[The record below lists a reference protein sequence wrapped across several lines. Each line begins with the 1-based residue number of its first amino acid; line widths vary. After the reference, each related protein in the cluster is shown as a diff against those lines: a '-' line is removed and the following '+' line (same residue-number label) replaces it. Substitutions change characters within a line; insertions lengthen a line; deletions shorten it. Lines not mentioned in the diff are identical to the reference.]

1 MLSFSMSKVKST
13 TTQNKHYLVPHT
25 VSAKFTGRR
34 DICQRLQEAC
44 LPSVSLTAQAV
55 QKRFVIAGL
64 GGVGK
69 TQVCLK
75 FAQDN
80 REK

>member
-1 MLSFSMSKVKST
+1 MLSFCMSKVKST
-13 TTQNKHYLVPHT
+13 TIQNKHYLVPHT

-44 LPSVSLTAQAV
+44 LPSVPVTVQAI

-69 TQVCLK
+69 TQVCLN
-75 FAQDN
+75 FAQEN